1 MEEVPDHSESP
12 PPMPKES
19 TTLLLL
25 SQLKRHVSG
34 LGIKRAISEA
44 AIFEG
49 FLRRQMSSAC
59 RSCLRH
65 QFRISCT
72 LRPFIGIRRY
82 TAYAATSTAT
92 ADDDKPYNSFSLR
105 VMVEHLL
112 RTQRPESAEEILK
125 KTDLE
130 GHGVAFSW
138 NLCLKYYAK
147 KGDIG
152 ECDRI
157 YQLVTSP

>member
-1 MEEVPDHSESP
+1 M
-12 PPMPKES
+12 
-19 TTLLLL
+19 
-25 SQLKRHVSG
+25 
-34 LGIKRAISEA
+34 A
-44 AIFEG
+44 
-49 FLRRQMSSAC
+49 
-59 RSCLRH
+59 
-65 QFRISCT
+65 
-72 LRPFIGIRRY
+72 
-82 TAYAATSTAT
+82 TAT

-105 VMVEHLL
+105 AMVEHLL

-125 KTDLE
+125 KTDVE

-147 KGDIG
+147 QGDIG